1 MVKVA
6 KPSCSD
12 GVRLVEPQQRPFQR
26 VLPEKPALG
35 VDDGDRTIVDRRSQ
49 TTNCQLGLLAT
60 IPVDEHRPQS
70 PVQQV
75 ETWIGK
81 QTTQLKRIGV
91 LADWAN
97 EYKTKAPA
105 FEADILR
112 TFASFVEQG
121 LVYRSKKPVYWS
133 IPFETALAE
142 AEIEYKEHI
151 SIAIWVKFVVPA
163 AEAQKY
169 GLPTDKPLSIV
180 IWTTTPWT
188 IPANLAIALHPE
200 VDYVVADLG
209 TDEGRT
215 AVYTLCCRT
224 GIDMLINNAGISDFA
239 PLEEQQPETICQMIH
254 TNLLAPILLTQ
265 SLLPLLKMARAGMV
279 INIGST
285 FGTIGYPGFS
295 AYSAT
300 KFGLRGFTEALRRE
314 LGDSTI
320 SVRYLSPRATRTD
333 MNSDIVNEMNCAL
346 GNATDT
352 PEQVAVA
359 LKLLITGKKQ
369 SLYLGWPEKL
379 FVRINSLFPSLVDG
393 AIAKQLS
400 TILAFARRARSIL

>member
-1 MVKVA
+1 MNITGKKILLTGA
-6 KPSCSD
+6 SGGIGEAFARMLDHEGAELMLAGRNAAS
-12 GVRLVEPQQRPFQR
+12 L
-26 VLPEKPALG
+26 EKINATLG
-35 VDDGDRTIVDRRSQ
+35 GR
-49 TTNCQLGLLAT
+49 
-60 IPVDEHRPQS
+60 HR
-70 PVQQV
+70 
-75 ETWIGK
+75 I
-81 QTTQLKRIGV
+81 
-91 LADWAN
+91 
-97 EYKTKAPA
+97 
-105 FEADILR
+105 
-112 TFASFVEQG
+112 
-121 LVYRSKKPVYWS
+121 
-133 IPFETALAE
+133 
-142 AEIEYKEHI
+142 
-151 SIAIWVKFVVPA
+151 
-163 AEAQKY
+163 
-169 GLPTDKPLSIV
+169 
-180 IWTTTPWT
+180 
-188 IPANLAIALHPE
+188 
-200 VDYVVADLG
+200 VVADLG